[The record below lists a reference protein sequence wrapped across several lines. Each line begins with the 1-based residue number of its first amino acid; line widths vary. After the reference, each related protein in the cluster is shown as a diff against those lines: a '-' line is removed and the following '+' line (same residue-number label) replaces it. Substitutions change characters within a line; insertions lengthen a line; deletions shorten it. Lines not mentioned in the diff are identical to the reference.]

1 MKQAKIG
8 NLYIGL
14 ESFDDNVLKLLNK
27 QQDRESIEKAVK
39 KIKSFGLNVLGS
51 FVLGSDSDTVE
62 SIRKTID
69 AAIEQDVDYRL
80 IPTERVP
87 RVQRPDD
94 SANRFFIPTWDKL
107 DGNFV
112 IFLPKN
118 MKPSTLQ
125 REVSASYKRF
135 SSPKQILRA
144 GSTKILRCPQT
155 PRIRHPGL
163 GDQKGHQQVGRL
175 LRGHRR
181 PVPRRERAVDR
192 VHAGRRRRPPRPIPR
207 LLHGRR
213 AGERGDWWGLG
224 VGVLV

>member
-1 MKQAKIG
+1 VGTRYFFIVDNHFTVNRAHSKVLLQRIIDEKINWAAVCFTRLEVSRDDDMLRLLKQAKIG

-27 QQDRESIEKAVK
+27 QQYRESIEKAVK

-69 AAIEQDVDYRL
+69 AAIEQDVDYL
-80 IPTERVP
+80 ALFPLSGYPEYNAPTIPL
-87 RVQRPDD
+87 
-94 SANRFFIPTWDKL
+94 NRFFIPTWDKL

-163 GDQKGHQQVGRL
+163 GD
-175 LRGHRR
+175 
-181 PVPRRERAVDR
+181 
-192 VHAGRRRRPPRPIPR
+192 
-207 LLHGRR
+207 
-213 AGERGDWWGLG
+213 
-224 VGVLV
+224 